1 MRLAPDPDPFILL
14 GSVEPC
20 VGSDTRVAVDSAAL
34 KGAPATTLK
43 LTGQPPRIDFFYHPL
58 YRVEPMQSR
67 SNSFNLG
74 AAVMLHINDACL
86 GRLLEKP
93 T

>member
-1 MRLAPDPDPFILL
+1 LL

-43 LTGQPPRIDFFYHPL
+43 LTGQPPRIDFFPLSLSL
-58 YRVEPMQSR
+58 YRVGS
-67 SNSFNLG
+67 
-74 AAVMLHINDACL
+74 
-86 GRLLEKP
+86 
-93 T
+93 

>member
-1 MRLAPDPDPFILL
+1 MILWAVAEGFVRLAPDPDPFILL

-43 LTGQPPRIDFFYHPL
+43 LTGQPPRIDFFSSL
-58 YRVEPMQSR
+58 SLFTE
-67 SNSFNLG
+67 
-74 AAVMLHINDACL
+74 
-86 GRLLEKP
+86 
-93 T
+93 

>member
-1 MRLAPDPDPFILL
+1 LL

-43 LTGQPPRIDFFYHPL
+43 LTGQPPRIDFFSSL
-58 YRVEPMQSR
+58 SQSL
-67 SNSFNLG
+67 FT
-74 AAVMLHINDACL
+74 
-86 GRLLEKP
+86 E
-93 T
+93 